1 MEAKYS
7 GLVLAS
13 VPWYALVFLPYSI
26 HLDCSRFI
34 GEESKQEHLASEY
47 NRDLNAIFASESAT

>member
-1 MEAKYS
+1 MS
-7 GLVLAS
+7 TRQF
-13 VPWYALVFLPYSI
+13 FLPYSI

-47 NRDLNAIFASESAT
+47 NRDTQRDFCQRKRNMMSENMREL